1 MKHLAFLLTPLL
13 AIGLLA
19 DTALGQVRD
28 SGTALSERRPVHARS
43 GGGWRRD
50 RGIERMKERLG
61 LSDEQTGQIRAI
73 LRDARKTSIKIRADL
88 RVARIELG
96 ELVIQEKVEKEKI
109 DAKLGQIGQLRQ
121 QRLRLR
127 TDVVLATR
135 DILTPEQMKNAD
147 RWFMR
152 FLSGRRGSG
161 RRRHR

>member
-1 MKHLAFLLTPLL
+1 MKKLSMLMTPLL
-13 AIGLLA
+13 ALGLMA
-19 DTALGQVRD
+19 DAAVGQIKD
-28 SGTALSERRPVHARS
+28 SRVALSEGRAVHARS
-43 GGGWRRD
+43 GGGWRRG

-61 LSDEQTGQIRAI
+61 LSDEQTRQIRAI

-152 FLSGRRGSG
+152 FLSGGRGRG